1 MFLAWVDKMK
11 ADKDSEFDEEFDAE
25 MKNILSKENFNNRLI
40 KELIGNRMINNKLLR
55 FLLSDAG
62 QEVKYSRIND
72 KESHYEAID
81 LYIQLLQRSVGE
93 EGSRESIKNGG
104 EGKSTNKEEKSEEKD
119 DIVE

>member
-1 MFLAWVDKMK
+1 
-11 ADKDSEFDEEFDAE
+11 

-81 LYIQLLQRSVGE
+81 LYIQLLQRTLGE

-104 EGKSTNKEEKSEEKD
+104 EGNNDKNEFKLEENNEIFE
-119 DIVE
+119 